1 MADYKRLVSYI
12 YNYEYGQRKN
22 NVGFSRVE
30 SRNEK
35 CKVTIHVR
43 LSVASNQPVKVY
55 LIHRDGGTL
64 EGVLLGEMFSK
75 NGTGD
80 FRVETDSSS
89 LMGTRYGLEDIC
101 GIILYVSQNLFLGS
115 QWDDKPISLTDFFA
129 YDEKK
134 HQLMSDMASEEK
146 KDDYDSI
153 QVSPQPVED
162 QIMEE
167 MLAREV
173 KNNETSASSTESS
186 EQEEFQTTRV
196 MKEVPQEEIMNAADL
211 LHSQGLKEDMDSKL
225 EEESASSVELISE
238 SESEEQVEAQQY
250 TEETVTTEPV
260 EEELQAEELEE
271 TSIGEDDDSTKVYMQ
286 SCGGDTETEKS
297 AVPPSCP
304 KCVEC
309 MFANFPCVEPF
320 GTKNTSRW
328 AKIEPKDIGVLP
340 VEVWILANNSFLLH
354 GYYNYRHLLFGAI
367 PVNTGWQYVIA
378 VPGTFHSTERTMA
391 AMFGFD
397 RFLSTK
403 QEQAQVGDFG
413 YWIQQVVL

>member
-30 SRNEK
+30 SRSGK

-115 QWDDKPISLTDFFA
+115 QWDDKPISLTDFFV

-134 HQLMSDMASEEK
+134 HQLMSDMANEEK
-146 KDDYDSI
+146 TDDYDSI

-173 KNNETSASSTESS
+173 KNNEEKASNSESS
-186 EQEEFQTTRV
+186 EQDNFETTRV
-196 MKEVPQEEIMNAADL
+196 MKEVPKEEIMNAADL
-211 LHSQGLKEDMDSKL
+211 LHSQGIQTDINDKL
-225 EEESASSVELISE
+225 EEESATSVEVMPDSK
-238 SESEEQVEAQQY
+238 SEEQVEAQEY
-250 TEETVTTEPV
+250 SEDIVTEKAV
-260 EEELQAEELEE
+260 EEDLQAEEDEE
-271 TSIGEDDDSTKVYMQ
+271 DSIEEDDDSNQVYMQ
-286 SCGGDTETEKS
+286 SCGGECGTEKT
-297 AVPPSCP
+297 AMPPSCP
-304 KCVEC
+304 KCVEQ

-320 GTKNTSRW
+320 GKKNTSKW
-328 AKIEPKDIGVLP
+328 TKIEPKDIGVLP

-367 PVNTGWQYVIA
+367 PVSTGWQYVIA
-378 VPGTFHSTERTMA
+378 VPGTFHNTEKTMA

-403 QEQAQVGDFG
+403 QEQAEVGDFG